1 MWNQD
6 LFKRALDFAA
16 KAHGDQKV
24 PGNGFPYVVHLAK
37 VTTEVLHACTAD
49 RSLDAD
55 LALACAVLH
64 DSLEDAGVTV
74 EALELQFGAKVA
86 RGVSALTKNAALPK
100 AEQMADSLRRI
111 RLEPREVWLVKLGD
125 RITNLEP
132 PPPGWSKEKR
142 QKYLAEAG
150 EIHAALKDAH
160 AGLAARLEQKMR
172 EYQAHC

>member
-37 VTTEVLHACTAD
+37 VATEVLHACTAEPA
-49 RSLDAD
+49 LDVN
-55 LALACAVLH
+55 LAMACALLH
-64 DSLEDAGVTV
+64 DSLEDAGVTP
-74 EALELQFGAKVA
+74 ETLAREFGQAVA
-86 RGVSALTKNAALPK
+86 DGVRALTKNEALPK

-111 RLEPREVWLVKLGD
+111 RLQPREVWLVKLGD

-132 PPPGWSKEKR
+132 PPAHWTQEKR
-142 QKYLAEAG
+142 RRYLAEAA
-150 EIHAALKDAH
+150 EIHAALADAH
-160 AGLAARLEQKMR
+160 AGLASRLAQKMR
-172 EYQAHC
+172 EYEAHC